1 MPAQPNQRRI
11 LFALLAATAVVFAW
25 SGIAPHD
32 RFTWVL
38 EVFPVVFAVPLLWA
52 TYGRFPFTT
61 LVYALVALHALVL
74 MVGGHYTY
82 ALVPLG
88 EWARAAFGFS
98 RNHFDRL
105 GHLAQGFVPAII
117 AREVLLRRTPPR
129 TRAWLFTLVTAIC
142 LAISALYEL
151 LEWGVSEATGSAADA
166 FLGTQGDYFDTQ
178 KDMATCLVGAVAA
191 QFLLGKLHDRLLAA
205 LPPERFAGGRAL
217 LS

>member
-1 MPAQPNQRRI
+1 MDQRRI
-11 LFALLAATAVVFAW
+11 LIALLAATAIVLAW

-38 EVFPVVFAVPLLWA
+38 EVFPVVLAVPLLWA

-61 LVYALVALHALVL
+61 LVYILIALHALIL

-105 GHLAQGFVPAII
+105 GHLAQGFVPAMI

-129 TRAWLFTLVTAIC
+129 TRGWLFTQVTAIC

-151 LEWGVSEATGSAADA
+151 LEWGVAEATGSAADA

-178 KDMATCLVGAVAA
+178 KDMALCLAGAVVA
-191 QFLLGKLHDRLLAA
+191 QLLLGRLHDRQLAQ
-205 LPPERFAGGRAL
+205 LPPENFFRGREL